1 MMNTI
6 LALATALVTAL
17 TPTIH
22 NNVGT
27 VDLSRLYANTM
38 RVTNVMELED
48 NRTYLLE
55 FEDGNGNIW
64 EYESDD
70 GDWFIGDCAS
80 VIMDNMNT
88 SIIYDDEIIDVF
100 YSAWYLER

>member
-6 LALATALVTAL
+6 LALTTALVTAL
-17 TPTIH
+17 TPTMH

-38 RVTNVMELED
+38 RVSDVITLED
-48 NRTYLLE
+48 ETYLLE
-55 FEDGNGNIW
+55 LEDGNGNIW

-80 VIMDNMNT
+80 VIMDNVNT
-88 SIIYDDEIIDVF
+88 SVIYDDEIVDVF

>member
-6 LALATALVTAL
+6 LALTTALITAF
-17 TPTIH
+17 TPTMH

-27 VDLSRLYANTM
+27 ANLSRLYADTM
-38 RVTNVMELED
+38 RVSDVITLED
-48 NRTYLLE
+48 ETYLLE
-55 FEDGNGNIW
+55 LEDGNGNVW
-64 EYESDD
+64 EHESDN

-88 SIIYDDEIIDVF
+88 KTIYDDEIIDIF
-100 YSAWYLER
+100 YSSWYLER

>member
-1 MMNTI
+1 M
-6 LALATALVTAL
+6 
-17 TPTIH
+17 H

-27 VDLSRLYANTM
+27 IDLSRLYADTM

-55 FEDGNGNIW
+55 LEDGNGNIW

-70 GDWFIGDCAS
+70 GNWFVGDCAS

-88 SIIYDDEIIDVF
+88 KTIYDDEII
-100 YSAWYLER
+100 EI